1 MGEHNRVR
9 TLHVDVGRVAMA
21 GRYAEI
27 GKTVCPVCSKFA
39 TSQLFRKVCFHLPF
53 SKFLKNHL
61 KRADKLFCELED
73 FDANFGFSI
82 TVY

>member
-1 MGEHNRVR
+1 M

-27 GKTVCPVCSKFA
+27 GKTVSPVCSKFA

-53 SKFLKNHL
+53 CEFTL
-61 KRADKLFCELED
+61 KRADKPFCELED
-73 FDANFGFSI
+73 FNANFGVSI